1 MSTEPAR
8 PRPRP
13 RPRPRAAAAVLSP
26 GPSSDAT
33 PTSPT
38 AKATVA
44 ITIDE
49 EDAMFMRKPRT
60 AQQWKKLA
68 QKEKGAFYIPVVAL
82 ACIQLVMSGREQAG
96 ACS

>member
-1 MSTEPAR
+1 
-8 PRPRP
+8 
-13 RPRPRAAAAVLSP
+13 VLSP
-26 GPSSDAT
+26 GPSSSDAT

-38 AKATVA
+38 AKETVA

-68 QKEKGAFYIPVVAL
+68 QKEKGAFYIPAVAWRVFNWL
-82 ACIQLVMSGREQAG
+82 
-96 ACS
+96 